1 MTSRVILEPKTL
13 GEQVLVPF
21 DFTSRLAASE
31 TISTKVVTCTTWSGT
46 DASPSSMISG
56 AASSSGATVS
66 QLVIGGV
73 AGVTYYLLCSITT
86 SLGQTLQLAGF
97 LVVLPTPVL

>member
-1 MTSRVILEPKTL
+1 MSDRVVLQPKKP
-13 GEQVLVPF
+13 GESQTITF
-21 DFTSRLAASE
+21 DFISRLAASE
-31 TISTKVVTCTTWSGT
+31 TISTKVVTCVTWSGT

-56 AASSSGATVS
+56 AASSSGSIVS
-66 QLVIGGV
+66 QLVIAGV

-86 SLGQTLQLAGF
+86 SAGQTLQLAGF